1 MEISQRRKSALFI
14 MSHPWTNNTL
24 ESVSLDQLRQNE
36 AWILGYVHVNGV
48 DDGEA
53 VLIERAGLITPL

>member
-14 MSHPWTNNTL
+14 MGHPWTNNTL
-24 ESVSLDQLRQNE
+24 EPVSLNQLRQNE

-48 DDGEA
+48 GDGGA
-53 VLIERAGLITPL
+53 VLIERVGLISPL